1 MSTNLGRHGRYA
13 VFVDVGY
20 FATAGQWAVSGQ
32 WRPRNS
38 FLMDASKAVSAIL
51 GEASRQLEG
60 RELLRLYWYD
70 AAPGR
75 LPTAEQQAVAELDD
89 VAVRLGDLSSR
100 GVQKGV
106 DSLIVLDMYD
116 AALVG
121 SISDCVLL
129 AGDADLAEGVARSR
143 ARGIRALV
151 WSFAT
156 EKSTTAPRLRAEADR
171 HRYLDPSLFAGV
183 FSVPEERQVP
193 EKQPCAPTETTSRP
207 SIATFPSGD
216 LVIAGAKRA
225 AAAFARHMA
234 RTTSHT
240 QLAAVFASAPYVPT
254 DVDARLIR
262 HTARELNLDAADDV
276 LPSEAVIAMREAFL
290 AELESCT
297 ASKVNGGHHA
307 LVG

>member
-1 MSTNLGRHGRYA
+1 MTVKRYA

-20 FATAGQWAVSGQ
+20 LAAAGQWVVSGQ

-116 AALVG
+116 AALAG
-121 SISDCVLL
+121 GISDCVLL

-143 ARGIRALV
+143 ARGIRATV

-171 HRYLDPSLFAGV
+171 HRYLSPTLFTGV
-183 FSVPEERQVP
+183 FSLLDERSVP
-193 EKQPCAPTETTSRP
+193 EKQVGPPEANNRP
-207 SIATFPSGD
+207 SIATFPSGE
-216 LVIAGAKRA
+216 LVIAGARRA
-225 AAAFARHMA
+225 AANFARQLA
-234 RTTSHT
+234 RTASHT
-240 QLAAVFASAPYVPT
+240 QLASVFASAPYVPA
-254 DVDARLIR
+254 DIDAKLIR
-262 HTARELNLDAADDV
+262 HTARELNLDADDDV
-276 LPSEAVIAMREAFL
+276 LPSEAVIAMREAFV

-297 ASKVNGGHHA
+297 SQTKVGLRA
-307 LVG
+307 FA

>member
-1 MSTNLGRHGRYA
+1 MTGRYA

-20 FATAGQWAVSGQ
+20 LAAAGQWAVSGV
-32 WRPRNS
+32 WRPRS
-38 FLMDASKAVSAIL
+38 TFLMDSAKAINVVL
-51 GEASRQLEG
+51 TEAERQFPN

-89 VAVRLGDLSSR
+89 VAVRLGDLNSR

-121 SISDCVLL
+121 SITDCVLL

-156 EKSTTAPRLRAEADR
+156 EKSTTSPRLRSEADR
-171 HRYLDPSLFAGV
+171 HKYLNPSLFTDV
-183 FSVPEERQVP
+183 FSPVND
-193 EKQPCAPTETTSRP
+193 KQPVLVEVGNRP
-207 SIATFPSGD
+207 SISTFPSGE
-216 LVIAGAKRA
+216 LIVAGARRA
-225 AAAFARHMA
+225 ATRFARQLA
-234 RTTSHT
+234 KTATYT
-240 QLAAVFASAPYVPT
+240 QLAAVFASAPFVPA
-254 DVDARLIR
+254 DIDAKLIR
-262 HTARELNLDAADDV
+262 HTAHELNLDAAEDV
-276 LPSEAVIAMREAFL
+276 LPGEVVVAMREAFL
-290 AELESCT
+290 AELEACT
-297 ASKVNGGHHA
+297 PGDQGRGGHRVLA
-307 LVG
+307 R